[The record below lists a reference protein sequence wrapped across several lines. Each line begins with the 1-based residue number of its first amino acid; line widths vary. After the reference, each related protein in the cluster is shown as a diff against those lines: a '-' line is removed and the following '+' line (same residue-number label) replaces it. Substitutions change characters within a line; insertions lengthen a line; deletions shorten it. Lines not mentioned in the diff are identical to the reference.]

1 MKLKYPAEAFAL
13 GIILFSAGM
22 KEAFGAGILIILA
35 VVFGEFLKNLLK
47 PIVPMWSLK
56 ACVLIGTGSV
66 SASAFL
72 LGFSALGIAVD
83 TKTWV
88 ITFVIGLLAAR
99 HVLKEEIEGEYGDL
113 FWECAIIWGF
123 WILLAAVREFCAGG
137 SIFGYTLLEAE
148 FQSKKFLDM
157 TFGFICAGLSLAFT
171 KGILKKRSTGAD
183 GIFAVVPAVIFSQPF
198 VMASFGETIGF
209 IWSVFVPVVLFISVK
224 KTLRFARTGKAY
236 RGLPVEMLAMGFIYM
251 ILSIY

>member
-22 KEAFGAGILIILA
+22 KEAFSAGILIILA

-47 PIVPMWSLK
+47 SVIPDWSLK
-56 ACVLIGTGSV
+56 ACVLIGTGSI

-72 LGFSALGIAVD
+72 LGFSALEISVD
-83 TKTWV
+83 TKTWL

-99 HVLKEEIEGEYGDL
+99 HVLKEDMDGEYGEL

-137 SIFGYTLLEAE
+137 SIFGYTLMEAE

-171 KGILKKRSTGAD
+171 NGVLKKRSTGTE
-183 GIFAVVPAVIFSQPF
+183 GLFPVVPAVLFSQPF
-198 VMASFGETIGF
+198 VMESFGETIGF
-209 IWSVFVPVVLFISVK
+209 IWAVFVPVVLFISVK
-224 KTLRFARTGKAY
+224 KTLRFARTGRAY

>member
-22 KEAFGAGILIILA
+22 KEAFSAGILIILA

-47 PIVPMWSLK
+47 PFVPDWSLK
-56 ACVLIGTGSV
+56 ACVLVGTGSV

-72 LGFSALGIAVD
+72 MGFSAIGISVD
-83 TKTWV
+83 TKTWL

-99 HVLKEEIEGEYGDL
+99 HVLKEELDGEYGDL

-123 WILLAAVREFCAGG
+123 WILLAAVREFCAEG
-137 SIFGYTLLEAE
+137 SVFGYTLLEAE

-171 KGILKKRSTGAD
+171 NGVLKKRSTGTE
-183 GIFAVVPAVIFSQPF
+183 GLFPVVPAVLFSQPF
-198 VMASFGETIGF
+198 AMASFGDNIGF
-209 IWSVFVPVVLFISVK
+209 IWAVFVPVVLFISVK
-224 KTLRFARTGKAY
+224 KTLRFARTGRAY

>member
-22 KEAFGAGILIILA
+22 KEAFSAGILIILA

-47 PIVPMWSLK
+47 SVIPDWSLK
-56 ACVLIGTGSV
+56 ACVLIGTGSI

-72 LGFSALGIAVD
+72 LGFSALGISVD
-83 TKTWV
+83 TKTWL

-99 HVLKEEIEGEYGDL
+99 HVLKEDLDGEYGEL

-137 SIFGYTLLEAE
+137 SIFGYTLMEAE

-171 KGILKKRSTGAD
+171 NGVLKKRSTGTE
-183 GIFAVVPAVIFSQPF
+183 GLFPVVPAVLFSQPF
-198 VMASFGETIGF
+198 VMESFGETIGF
-209 IWSVFVPVVLFISVK
+209 IWAVFVPVVLFISVK
-224 KTLRFARTGKAY
+224 KTLRFARSGSAY

>member
-22 KEAFGAGILIILA
+22 KEAFSAGILIILAVVFGEFLKNLLKPIVPMWSLKACVLIGTGSVSASAFLLGFSILIILA

-171 KGILKKRSTGAD
+171 NGFILGMCHYLGILD
-183 GIFAVVPAVIFSQPF
+183 FAGSSERILCRRKYF
-198 VMASFGETIGF
+198 
-209 IWSVFVPVVLFISVK
+209 W
-224 KTLRFARTGKAY
+224 
-236 RGLPVEMLAMGFIYM
+236 IY
-251 ILSIY
+251 SSGG

>member
-13 GIILFSAGM
+13 GMILFSAGM
-22 KEAFGAGILIILA
+22 KEAFSAGILIILA

-47 PIVPMWSLK
+47 PVVPDWSLK

-72 LGFSALGIAVD
+72 LGFSALGISVD
-83 TKTWV
+83 TKTWL

-99 HVLKEEIEGEYGDL
+99 HVLKEELEGEYGDL

-137 SIFGYTLLEAE
+137 SIFGYTLLEA
-148 FQSKKFLDM
+148 KFLDM

-171 KGILKKRSTGAD
+171 NGVLKKRSTGTN
-183 GIFAVVPAVIFSQPF
+183 GLFPVVPAVLFSQPF

-209 IWSVFVPVVLFISVK
+209 IWAVFVPVVLFISVK
-224 KTLRFARTGKAY
+224 KTLRFARTGRAY